1 MPSHYAT
8 IARYYDALNADQV
21 DDIPLYLELAGTAS
35 GTVLDVGCGSG
46 RILFP
51 LLAAGHEAHG
61 IELETAMLGLAEER
75 ARSLSAAARARLSLH
90 HGNATQYAFPTRY
103 SLILLSY
110 NMLMHFHETATQL
123 ILLQH
128 LRRIAHPH
136 ARLIIDLPHPG
147 EAFASQDTDS
157 LQHERDIIDPDSG
170 NLIQVFSRSRLDL
183 SAQLLDVT
191 WTYDEIAA
199 AGCLRRMVAKQRLR
213 YFTRAELSLLL
224 QISGWEV
231 RDVYGD
237 YDRRPYEDG
246 CERLLAIV
254 DLRQP

>member
-21 DDIPLYLELAGTAS
+21 DDIPLYLELAGTAAGS
-35 GTVLDVGCGSG
+35 VLDVGCGSG

-61 IELETAMLGLAEER
+61 IELETAMLALAEKR
-75 ARSLSAAARARLSLH
+75 ARSLSTAARARLSLH
-90 HGNATQYAFPTRY
+90 RGNAIRYAFPTRY

-128 LRRIAHPH
+128 FRQIAHPC
-136 ARLIIDLPHPG
+136 ARLVIDLPHPG
-147 EAFASQDTDS
+147 EAFASQDPDS
-157 LQHERDIIDPDSG
+157 LQHERDIIDPNSG

-183 SAQLLDVT
+183 SAQLLNVT
-191 WTYDEIAA
+191 WTYDEITAD
-199 AGCLRRMVAKQRLR
+199 GCLRRTVTNQRLR

-224 QISGWEV
+224 QISGWEE
-231 RDVYGD
+231 RAVYGD
-237 YDRRPYEDG
+237 YDRQPYEDG
-246 CERLLAIV
+246 CGRLLVIA